1 MNKRIRKKKE
11 RQLNKALCE
20 RYPFLIPRNRWT
32 DRIVWDSKDNWTY
45 CTPYT
50 YTELDSFPKGWF
62 KAFGHEMLEEIR
74 DDCIKNDFL
83 YDMRI
88 VEIKEKYGGLRFYI
102 GSIPMDSKLFEI
114 INKYEEMSYEYCM
127 LCGRPAET
135 SNEGYW
141 VETLCPDCKQRMKER
156 KEAALKRLIV
166 ASGRNYESKR

>member
-11 RQLNKALCE
+11 RQRNKALCE

-50 YTELDSFPKGWF
+50 YTELDSFPEGWF

-74 DDCIKNDFL
+74 DDCIKNNFL
-83 YDMRI
+83 YDLRI
-88 VEIKEKYGGLRFYI
+88 LEIKEKYGGLRFYI

-114 INKYEEMSYEYCM
+114 ISKYENMSFNYCER
-127 LCGRPAET
+127 CGRPTTTKE
-135 SNEGYW
+135 EGSMMW
-141 VETLCPDCKQRMKER
+141 TICDDCK
-156 KEAALKRLIV
+156 KRIEEW
-166 ASGRNYESKR
+166 R